1 MGGSGKRELH
11 SDGTFQFI
19 SDMTLQFISANEKGP
34 SRGGNPCVSSVSCR
48 LLYHEVSAVRPRK

>member
-11 SDGTFQFI
+11 SDG
-19 SDMTLQFISANEKGP
+19 TLQFISANEKGP